1 VFEVEKKHDYISK
14 RFIEGLFLSYLWS
27 VDRADSSGINS
38 STIPLLPKDEQL
50 ARDRGA
56 VSPYAPLYIACIR
69 QVCLIHLTHSSTQDK
84 ATLLLV
90 SYAHITLS

>member
-1 VFEVEKKHDYISK
+1 VFEDEKKHDYITK

-27 VDRADSSGINS
+27 VDSANSSGIINS
-38 STIPLLPKDEQL
+38 STIALLPTDEQL

-69 QVCLIHLTHSSTQDK
+69 QVCMTILQE
-84 ATLLLV
+84 
-90 SYAHITLS
+90 